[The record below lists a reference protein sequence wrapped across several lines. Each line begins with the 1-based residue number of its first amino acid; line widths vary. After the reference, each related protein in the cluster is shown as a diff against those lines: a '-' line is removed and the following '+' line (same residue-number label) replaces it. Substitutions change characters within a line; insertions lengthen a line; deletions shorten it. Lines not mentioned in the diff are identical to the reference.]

1 MTKRVSQCAR
11 QRLDEGML
19 GFVPLQVLATAARA
33 LGYGMILKL
42 CALWRQ
48 ENVEVASLYGS
59 NSILEMVVHSYSQVL
74 GDVIFWKIA

>member
-33 LGYGMILKL
+33 LGYGMIGWRSFTEGRRTPLEAMCL
-42 CALWRQ
+42 VAPGECRGGLSLW
-48 ENVEVASLYGS
+48 
-59 NSILEMVVHSYSQVL
+59 I
-74 GDVIFWKIA
+74 